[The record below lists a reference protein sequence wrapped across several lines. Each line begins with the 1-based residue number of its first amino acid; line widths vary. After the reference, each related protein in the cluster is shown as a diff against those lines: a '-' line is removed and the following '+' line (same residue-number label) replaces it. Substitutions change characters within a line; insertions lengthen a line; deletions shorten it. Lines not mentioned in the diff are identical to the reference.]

1 MGNNVMSKIARLSK
15 ESESK
20 LELSS
25 KLVELGLS
33 DDLDSSLKKLETG
46 KKYLQDTLK
55 ALKKADSAILKIQD
69 IVDDAE
75 GMQANTRTE
84 GAALKEAGD
93 IMNKLEKAVKDLG
106 IPVSSIP
113 NFSKADKLWNEVEGL
128 VVDVET
134 YELPKI

>member
-1 MGNNVMSKIARLSK
+1 MSNNVMGKIARLSK

-75 GMQANTRTE
+75 GRQAKTRTE
-84 GAALKEAGD
+84 EAALKEAGD

-106 IPVSSIP
+106 LPVSSIP

>member
-1 MGNNVMSKIARLSK
+1 MSNNVMGKIARLSK

>member
-1 MGNNVMSKIARLSK
+1 MSVIKTLNKIADAK
-15 ESESK
+15 A

-25 KLVELGLS
+25 EKVELGLA
-33 DDLDSSLKKLETG
+33 DDLGGSIKKLETA

-55 ALKKADSAILKIQD
+55 SLKKADAAILKIQD

-84 GAALKEAGD
+84 AAALKEAGD

-106 IPVSSIP
+106 VPISSIP
-113 NFSKADKLWNEVEGL
+113 NWSKADKLWEDVDSLKTEV
-128 VVDVET
+128 VT

>member
-1 MGNNVMSKIARLSK
+1 MNKIARLSK

>member
-1 MGNNVMSKIARLSK
+1 MSNNVMNKIARLSK